1 MTPDMLSSM
10 LITSLNGWSLI
21 SGRCNLPKSLAHSPQ
36 RQRALKPVI
45 VSFPGWNRDLGTH
58 TFRQT
63 CISARFISHAG
74 LVNSQV
80 GIAGQSWGVKQ
91 VKQSGIGKHHSVTT
105 ATQILTGKVA
115 CSTGVPYGKKHKP
128 GNYGVWKNRG
138 IKSWRRMKES
148 HCSMEIKVLNQITAT
163 TLAALS
169 ASVCKVF
176 IAPEMVLILLYL
188 AICCDVLKHHGELG
202 KSWAHRQ
209 GAAAKPSSC
218 TAENG
223 SGSL

>member
-1 MTPDMLSSM
+1 MGGAWSPGDITCQSS
-10 LITSLNGWSLI
+10 G
-21 SGRCNLPKSLAHSPQ
+21 LAGSW
-36 RQRALKPVI
+36 L
-45 VSFPGWNRDLGTH
+45 SFPFLVGAELWAHEHR
-58 TFRQT
+58 FRQT

-74 LVNSQV
+74 VVNSQV

-91 VKQSGIGKHHSVTT
+91 VKQSGIGQHHSVTT

-115 CSTGVPYGKKHKP
+115 CSTGVPYGEKHKP
-128 GNYGVWKNRG
+128 GNYGVWKNRR

-148 HCSMEIKVLNQITAT
+148 NCSMEIKVLNQITAT

-209 GAAAKPSSC
+209 GVAAKPSPS

>member
-1 MTPDMLSSM
+1 MGGPWSPDDVTCQSLWHVRPKAKDLVRHWQVAGYHFLSWLEQS
-10 LITSLNGWSLI
+10 
-21 SGRCNLPKSLAHSPQ
+21 SG
-36 RQRALKPVI
+36 
-45 VSFPGWNRDLGTH
+45 H
-58 TFRQT
+58 TNTEQFRQT

-74 LVNSQV
+74 LVNSRVGLQV
-80 GIAGQSWGVKQ
+80 KVEGVKQ

-138 IKSWRRMKES
+138 IKSWRRMKETN
-148 HCSMEIKVLNQITAT
+148 CSMEIKVFNQITAT
-163 TLAALS
+163 TLAAPS

-209 GAAAKPSSC
+209 GAAAKPSPC